1 MWAFVPKIL
10 YVLPTKGSSGSTKN
24 NWATKREETSP
35 LHLKSSSRMGECREK
50 NHKNPQIWSQVTGCE
65 GTRPT
70 HTGKKWWQGK
80 GQESLTLE
88 PDWSFHQL
96 RSKNF
101 NPANHTVRVCD
112 GQTIP
117 FIYRYFILKY
127 KWPRLYALR
136 PWAGP
141 HSFLQTVSG
150 DLKQEY

>member
-10 YVLPTKGSSGSTKN
+10 YVLPTKGSSGSSKN

-35 LHLKSSSRMGECREK
+35 LHPSPGWENVEK
-50 NHKNPQIWSQVTGCE
+50 KTTKTPRYDHRWLGVRVQAP
-65 GTRPT
+65 
-70 HTGKKWWQGK
+70 HTLEKKWWQGK
-80 GQESLTLE
+80 GQEPLTLE

-101 NPANHTVRVCD
+101 NPANHTVRACD
-112 GQTIP
+112 RQTIP